1 LTRPYNAASVSLQT
15 LTHNEMKSQKP
26 LFNYCFNP
34 QDNGGEF
41 LFLSALVE
49 QDGTDEPFVTQ
60 EITLNSYCNSATFQI
75 NCYLTP
81 EKLRDC
87 ANKLESFLITNGF
100 SN

>member
-1 LTRPYNAASVSLQT
+1 MTTPEQPSRFY
-15 LTHNEMKSQKP
+15 
-26 LFNYCFNP
+26 YCFNP
-34 QDNGGEF
+34 GDNGGES

-75 NCYLTP
+75 NSYLTP